1 VFRQKNFMNK
11 TLKWIIISLV
21 ALVVILVILKKSG
34 VIGKEE
40 GIKVTTEKVVR
51 QTIVETVNASGKI
64 YPEIEVK
71 MSPDISGEIVELN
84 VEEGD
89 SVRKGQVLA
98 RIYGDI
104 YATQR
109 DQAAAI
115 VNQQEAQVANASASL
130 GALQAQLD
138 QAKKT
143 YDMQK
148 QLYDQKVISKNEFN
162 TADAAY
168 KTALANLNAAK
179 KGVLGSRAGVQS
191 ARAALEKANKDI
203 SRATLVAPMS
213 GVISLLNV
221 KKGERVVGSSMM
233 AGTEMMRIADMSKIE
248 IRVDVGENDIP
259 KVHLGDSATI
269 EVDAFNNRKFKGVVT
284 QIASSNNGAA
294 NAGASSNVSTDVTN
308 YKVYIRL
315 DPASYQDL
323 IDTTRKKN
331 FPFRPGMS
339 ASADI
344 ETRTHKNVLSIPIN
358 AVTTRE
364 KNDSAVNK
372 KSPAVNDVQT
382 GIANNSAANDL
393 DEVVFIANPDGTVRK
408 QIVTTGI
415 QDINNIEVTSGL
427 KEGEQVITGPYD
439 VVSKTLKEKDKVKVV
454 PKSELF
460 EKKE

>member
-1 VFRQKNFMNK
+1 MNK
-11 TLKWIIISLV
+11 KLKWIIISLV
-21 ALVVILVILKKSG
+21 ALVILLVILKKSG
-34 VIGKEE
+34 VIGKED

-168 KTALANLNAAK
+168 KTAVANLNAAK

-344 ETRTHKNVLSIPIN
+344 ETRTRKNVLSIPIN

-364 KNDSAVNK
+364 KNDSAANK
-372 KSPAVNDVQT
+372 KPPVANGVQASNT
-382 GIANNSAANDL
+382 VANDL
-393 DEVVFIANPDGTVRK
+393 DEVVFVANADGTVRK

-427 KEGEQVITGPYD
+427 KEGEEVITGPYD
-439 VVSKTLKEKDKVKVV
+439 VVSKTLKDKDKVKVV

>member
-1 VFRQKNFMNK
+1 MSKK
-11 TLKWIIISLV
+11 LKWIIVSLV
-21 ALVVILVILKKSG
+21 ALIVILVILKKTG
-34 VIGKEE
+34 VIGKDE
-40 GIKVTTEKVVR
+40 GTKVTTEKAVKR
-51 QTIVETVNASGKI
+51 TIVETVNASGKI
-64 YPEIEVK
+64 YPEVEVK

-89 SVRKGQVLA
+89 SVKKGQVLA

-109 DQAAAI
+109 DQATAI
-115 VNQQEAQVANASASL
+115 VNQQKAQVANASAAL

-143 YDMQK
+143 YTMQK
-148 QLYDQKVISKNEFN
+148 QLYDEKVISANEFN

-168 KTALANLNAAK
+168 KAALANFNAAK
-179 KGVLGSRAGVQS
+179 QGIVASQAGVQS
-191 ARAALEKANKDI
+191 AKAALAKANKDI
-203 SRATLVAPMS
+203 SLATLVAPMR
-213 GVISLLNV
+213 GVVSLLNV

-259 KVHLGDSATI
+259 KVRLGDSASI
-269 EVDAFNNRKFKGVVT
+269 EVDAYNNRKFKGVVT

-294 NAGASSNVSTDVTN
+294 SASASSNVSTDVTN
-308 YKVYIRL
+308 YKVYIRI
-315 DPASYQDL
+315 DPDSYKDL
-323 IDTTRKKN
+323 IDPAKKKS

-344 ETRTHKNVLSIPIN
+344 QTKTHTNVLSIPIN

-364 KNDSAVNK
+364 KNDSTGNNKTPTAKPDNNQTAV
-372 KSPAVNDVQT
+372 AD
-382 GIANNSAANDL
+382 NNAGDNDL
-393 DEVVFIANPDGTVRK
+393 DEVVFVMQPDGTVKK
-408 QIVTTGI
+408 QIVKTGI
-415 QDINNIEVTSGL
+415 QDINNIEVLDGL
-427 KEGEQVITGPYD
+427 KEGDEVVTRPYD
-439 VVSKTLKEKDKVKVV
+439 VVSKTLKNKDKVKVV

-460 EKKE
+460 VGKK

>member
-1 VFRQKNFMNK
+1 MNK

-21 ALVVILVILKKSG
+21 ILIVLLVILKKAG
-34 VIGKEE
+34 VLGKDQ
-40 GIKVTTEKVVR
+40 GIKVTTEKAIKR
-51 QTIVETVNASGKI
+51 TIVETVNASGKI

-71 MSPDISGEIVELN
+71 MSPDISGEIVKLN

-89 SVRKGQVLA
+89 SVKKGQVLA
-98 RIYGDI
+98 QIYGDI

-115 VNQQEAQVANASASL
+115 VNQQQAQLANTTAAI
-130 GALQAQLD
+130 GAMQAQLD

-148 QLYDQKVISKNEFN
+148 QLYEGKVISANEFN

-168 KTALANLNAAK
+168 KSALANFNAAK
-179 KGVLGSRAGVQS
+179 QAINASQAGVES
-191 ARAALEKANKDI
+191 AKAGLAKANKDI
-203 SRATLVAPMS
+203 SLATLVSPMD
-213 GVISLLNV
+213 GVVDLLNV

-269 EVDAFNNRKFKGVVT
+269 EVDAYNDRKFTGIVT
-284 QIASSNNGAA
+284 QIAASNNGAA
-294 NAGASSNVSTDVTN
+294 TQNANSSTTSTDVTN

-315 DPASYQDL
+315 SPESYKDL
-323 IDTTRKKN
+323 INSSKSKS

-344 ETRTHKNVLSIPIN
+344 QTKTKTNVLSIPIN

-364 KNDSAVNK
+364 KNDS
-372 KSPAVNDVQT
+372 T
-382 GIANNSAANDL
+382 GNGKTQMASNTDNNQAAITNSTAGDNDL
-393 DEVVFIANPDGTVRK
+393 DEVVFIVQPDGTVKK
-408 QIVTTGI
+408 QIVKTGI
-415 QDINNIEVTSGL
+415 QDINNIEITDGL
-427 KEGEQVITGPYD
+427 KEGDEVVSGPYD
-439 VVSKTLKEKDKVKVV
+439 VVSKTLKAKDKVKVV

-460 EKKE
+460 NTKK

>member
-1 VFRQKNFMNK
+1 MSKK
-11 TLKWIIISLV
+11 LKWIIVSLV
-21 ALVVILVILKKSG
+21 ALIVILVILKKTG
-34 VIGKEE
+34 VIGKDE
-40 GIKVTTEKVVR
+40 GTKVTTEKAVKR
-51 QTIVETVNASGKI
+51 TIVETVNASGKI
-64 YPEIEVK
+64 YPEVEVK

-89 SVRKGQVLA
+89 SVKKGQVLA

-109 DQAAAI
+109 DQATAI
-115 VNQQEAQVANASASL
+115 VNQQKAQVANASAAL

-143 YDMQK
+143 YTMQK
-148 QLYDQKVISKNEFN
+148 QLYDEKVISANEFN

-168 KTALANLNAAK
+168 KAALANFNAAK
-179 KGVLGSRAGVQS
+179 QGIVASQAGVQS
-191 ARAALEKANKDI
+191 AKAALAKANKDI
-203 SRATLVAPMS
+203 SLATLVAPMS
-213 GVISLLNV
+213 GVVSLLNV

-259 KVHLGDSATI
+259 KVRLGDSATI
-269 EVDAFNNRKFKGVVT
+269 EVDAYNNRKFKGVVT

-294 NAGASSNVSTDVTN
+294 SASASSNVSTDVTN
-308 YKVYIRL
+308 YKVYIRI
-315 DPASYQDL
+315 DPNSYKDL
-323 IDTTRKKN
+323 IDPTKKKS

-344 ETRTHKNVLSIPIN
+344 QTKTHTNVLSIPIN

-364 KNDSAVNK
+364 KNDSTGNNKTPAAKPDNNQTAV
-372 KSPAVNDVQT
+372 AD
-382 GIANNSAANDL
+382 NNAGDNDL
-393 DEVVFIANPDGTVRK
+393 DEVVFVMQPDGTVKK
-408 QIVTTGI
+408 QIVKTGI
-415 QDINNIEVTSGL
+415 QDINYIEVLDGL
-427 KEGEQVITGPYD
+427 KEGDEVVTGPYD
-439 VVSKTLKEKDKVKVV
+439 VVSKTLKSKDKVKVV

-460 EKKE
+460 VGKK

>member
-1 VFRQKNFMNK
+1 MSKK
-11 TLKWIIISLV
+11 LKWIIVSLV
-21 ALVVILVILKKSG
+21 ALIVILVILKKTG
-34 VIGKEE
+34 VIGKDE
-40 GIKVTTEKVVR
+40 GTKVTTEKAVKR
-51 QTIVETVNASGKI
+51 TIVETVNASGKI
-64 YPEIEVK
+64 YPEVEVK

-89 SVRKGQVLA
+89 SVKKGQVLA

-109 DQAAAI
+109 DQATAI
-115 VNQQEAQVANASASL
+115 VNQQKAQVANASAAL

-143 YDMQK
+143 YTMQK
-148 QLYDQKVISKNEFN
+148 QLYDEKVISANEFN

-168 KTALANLNAAK
+168 KAALANFNAAK
-179 KGVLGSRAGVQS
+179 QGIVASQAGVQS
-191 ARAALEKANKDI
+191 AKAALAKANKDI
-203 SRATLVAPMS
+203 SLATLVAPMS
-213 GVISLLNV
+213 GVVSLLNV

-259 KVHLGDSATI
+259 KVRLGDSATI
-269 EVDAFNNRKFKGVVT
+269 EVDAYNNRKFKGVVT

-294 NAGASSNVSTDVTN
+294 SASASSNVSTDVTN
-308 YKVYIRL
+308 YKVYIRI
-315 DPASYQDL
+315 DPNSYKDL
-323 IDTTRKKN
+323 IDPTKKKS

-344 ETRTHKNVLSIPIN
+344 QTKTHTNVLSIPIN

-364 KNDSAVNK
+364 KNDSTGNNK
-372 KSPAVNDVQT
+372 TPIAKPDDNQT
-382 GIANNSAANDL
+382 AAADNNAGDNDL
-393 DEVVFIANPDGTVRK
+393 DEVVFVMQPDGKVKK
-408 QIVTTGI
+408 QIVKTGI
-415 QDINNIEVTSGL
+415 QDINYIEVLDGL
-427 KEGEQVITGPYD
+427 KEGDEVVTGPYD
-439 VVSKTLKEKDKVKVV
+439 VVSKTLKSKDKVKVV

-460 EKKE
+460 VGKK